1 MLNATWLHLGNLK
14 RTSQVIVVIVI
25 SFLEVEVRHPNTVFL
40 PSIVPLNTSSAFESL
55 GKDIIPIPIRKA
67 LSHEF
72 AYLCSMKREDEIARV
87 TLTGSVV
94 NLLLVGLKAVAGL
107 VGHSAAMISDAVH
120 SLSDFVT
127 DIVVLVFVRVS
138 ARPQDESHDYGHGKY
153 ETLATLFIGLALAA
167 AAVGIVV
174 SGAGKLARWLQGE
187 SLPAPGKIA
196 LWAALVSIA
205 AKECLF
211 HYTRIKGKHLD
222 SKAMEA
228 NAWHHRSDAM
238 SSVGTAIGIG
248 GAILLGSRWTVLDP
262 LASIVVGAMLVKVAW
277 DLLGPSFGELTDSSL
292 PADMEQ
298 EMMDIIRAVPGVA
311 NPHNLRTRRIGNRIA
326 AEVHI
331 CLDGTL
337 PLSEAHEKAS
347 EVERRFKERFGAQ
360 SHIIVHMEPL

>member
-1 MLNATWLHLGNLK
+1 
-14 RTSQVIVVIVI
+14 
-25 SFLEVEVRHPNTVFL
+25 
-40 PSIVPLNTSSAFESL
+40 
-55 GKDIIPIPIRKA
+55 
-67 LSHEF
+67 
-72 AYLCSMKREDEIARV
+72 MKREDEIARV

-138 ARPQDESHDYGHGKY
+138 ARPQDEDHDYGHGKY

-187 SLPAPGKIA
+187 DLPAPGKIA
-196 LWAALVSIA
+196 LWAALGSIV
-205 AKECLF
+205 AKELLF
-211 HYTRIKGKHLD
+211 QYTRIKGKHLD
-222 SKAMEA
+222 SKALEA
-228 NAWHHRSDAM
+228 NAWHHRSDAL

-298 EMMDIIRAVPGVA
+298 EMLDIIRGVPGVED
-311 NPHNLRTRRIGNRIA
+311 PHNLRTRRIGNRIA

-331 CLDGTL
+331 RLDGTL

-347 EVERRFKERFGAQ
+347 EVERRFKDRFGAQ
-360 SHIIVHMEPL
+360 SHVIVHMEPNHKNNPA

>member
-1 MLNATWLHLGNLK
+1 
-14 RTSQVIVVIVI
+14 
-25 SFLEVEVRHPNTVFL
+25 
-40 PSIVPLNTSSAFESL
+40 
-55 GKDIIPIPIRKA
+55 
-67 LSHEF
+67 
-72 AYLCSMKREDEIARV
+72 MKREDEIARV

-94 NLLLVGLKAVAGL
+94 NLLLVGLKAMAGL

-138 ARPQDESHDYGHGKY
+138 ARPQDEDHDYGHGKY

-187 SLPAPGKIA
+187 DLPAPGKIA
-196 LWAALVSIA
+196 LWAALGSIV
-205 AKECLF
+205 AKEFLF
-211 HYTRIKGKHLD
+211 QYTRIKGKHLD
-222 SKAMEA
+222 SRALEA
-228 NAWHHRSDAM
+228 NAWHHRSDAL

-298 EMMDIIRAVPGVA
+298 DMLDLIRGVPGVED
-311 NPHNLRTRRIGNRIA
+311 PHNLRTRRIGNRIA

-331 CLDGTL
+331 RLDGSL

-347 EVERRFKERFGAQ
+347 EVERRFKDRFGAQ
-360 SHIIVHMEPL
+360 SHIIVHMEPKHKNNPDA